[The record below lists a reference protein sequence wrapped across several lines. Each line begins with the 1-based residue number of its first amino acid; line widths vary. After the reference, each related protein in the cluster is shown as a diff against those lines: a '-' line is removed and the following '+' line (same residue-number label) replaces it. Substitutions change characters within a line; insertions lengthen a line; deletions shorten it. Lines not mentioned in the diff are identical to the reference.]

1 MCCCGGWWSV
11 IRALF
16 LVADMGS
23 DCLNVWDYHNKAY
36 EKNENRTNFFS
47 SKFYKNWNQ
56 STREYDG
63 VLESYY
69 FIISFSAM
77 LLPMVI
83 ATICLLFYLLYVYFM
98 EIRQFFIRR
107 CCSAECGKVFG
118 TIASSLMAP
127 LTFILCVIFSILVIV
142 LSWIVSPLL
151 HIFFAF
157 FLAFGNKPA
166 GKDESKMKSLM
177 WKRFATL
184 MMFLSIVETLFE
196 AVPQA
201 ILGLCLSSY
210 QLKHSSIEDNESR
223 LMHLWEIY
231 PFQVEYFFKF
241 EFRP

>member
-47 SKFYKNWNQ
+47 SHFYKNWKE
-56 STREYDG
+56 SPTGGMEYTG

-98 EIRQFFIRR
+98 EIRQFFISR
-107 CCSAECGKVFG
+107 CCTAECGKVFG

-127 LTFILCVIFSILVIV
+127 LTFILCVVISILVIF

-157 FLAFGNKPA
+157 FIAFGNNPA
-166 GKDESKMKSLM
+166 GKDESKMKVKIL
-177 WKRFATL
+177 
-184 MMFLSIVETLFE
+184 ETLD
-196 AVPQA
+196 
-201 ILGLCLSSY
+201 I
-210 QLKHSSIEDNESR
+210 
-223 LMHLWEIY
+223 
-231 PFQVEYFFKF
+231 
-241 EFRP
+241 